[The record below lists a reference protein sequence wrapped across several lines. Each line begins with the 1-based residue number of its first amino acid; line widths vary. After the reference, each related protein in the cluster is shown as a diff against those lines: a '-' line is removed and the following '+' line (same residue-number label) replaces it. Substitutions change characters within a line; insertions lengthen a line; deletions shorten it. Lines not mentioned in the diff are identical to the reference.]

1 MKNKFLILLF
11 FIVFNDYVVFSQEP
25 FTADDPFAAFLDSL
39 STIQFPPHAFLKP
52 QGKTSS
58 GNVISFPDT
67 VPDIDEIT
75 CRNRLAYLDAQTPFD
90 LVYNEDVRQFI
101 RMYLIRKRKSVS
113 RMLGIAQLYY
123 PIFEEVFDR
132 YNLPLELRHLAVIE
146 SALIPY
152 AKSRAGAMGL
162 WQFMYP
168 TGKLC
173 GLNISSYIDE
183 RCDPYKSTVAA
194 AEYIRSLYD
203 IFKDWQMVLAAYNA
217 GPGTISRAIRRSGGK
232 KTYWE
237 IRPYLPRETQYYVP
251 AFIAANYVMNYAQE
265 HGVFPELPNKNYFE
279 MDTVVIKIPMTY
291 EQISEFLDISTDEI
305 RYFNPQYRKNIIPEG
320 GFSLCLP
327 KEKIRLFVNNENE
340 IYAKVREQNQA
351 EAGGMA
357 FKEIKIIHQV
367 KRGEKLS
374 TIAKKYGVT
383 VADLK
388 SWNFIGKRSLRPGKK
403 LVIYI
408 PENRPNEGNS
418 VKTEPEGSK
427 SSTAQ
432 LTENTEPATKGT
444 SGSDESVLFHTVRKG
459 ESLSTIAK
467 KYGVSL
473 IQLRKVNQKLKDN
486 LKVGEKIKIPRS

>member
-1 MKNKFLILLF
+1 
-11 FIVFNDYVVFSQEP
+11 
-25 FTADDPFAAFLDSL
+25 
-39 STIQFPPHAFLKP
+39 
-52 QGKTSS
+52 
-58 GNVISFPDT
+58 
-67 VPDIDEIT
+67 
-75 CRNRLAYLDAQTPFD
+75 
-90 LVYNEDVRQFI
+90 
-101 RMYLIRKRKSVS
+101 
-113 RMLGIAQLYY
+113 
-123 PIFEEVFDR
+123 
-132 YNLPLELRHLAVIE
+132 
-146 SALIPY
+146 
-152 AKSRAGAMGL
+152 
-162 WQFMYP
+162 
-168 TGKLC
+168 
-173 GLNISSYIDE
+173 
-183 RCDPYKSTVAA
+183 
-194 AEYIRSLYD
+194 
-203 IFKDWQMVLAAYNA
+203 
-217 GPGTISRAIRRSGGK
+217 
-232 KTYWE
+232 
-237 IRPYLPRETQYYVP
+237 
-251 AFIAANYVMNYAQE
+251 
-265 HGVFPELPNKNYFE
+265 

-291 EQISEFLDISTDEI
+291 EQISEFLDISIDEI

-374 TIAKKYGVT
+374 AIAKKYGVT

-427 SSTAQ
+427 SNTAEQ
-432 LTENTEPATKGT
+432 TENTESATKGT
-444 SGSDESVLFHTVRKG
+444 SGSNETVLFHTVRKG